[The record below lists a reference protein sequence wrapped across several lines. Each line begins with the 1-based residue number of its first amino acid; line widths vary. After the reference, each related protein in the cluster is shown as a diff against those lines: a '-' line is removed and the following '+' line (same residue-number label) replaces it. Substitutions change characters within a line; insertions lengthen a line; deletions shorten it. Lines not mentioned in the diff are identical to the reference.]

1 MQSFKSTIAAAAL
14 LVISL
19 GLYHI
24 SSTSQAPM
32 PSENLMLQIDDGSQ
46 PLMTSS
52 GNSQTVASRL
62 PELPKLPVLQPP
74 ALSGSAMSGP
84 ALTSNASTNT
94 NPELAIGL
102 SAPRQPPTTPRIEPG
117 PSLLSPSNEFS
128 PSQNQIKNNVPPRS
142 DFASTR
148 LDDDQL
154 LEVLEDQFES
164 GGQPSLSSPAPN
176 ADPASSGFS
185 AQQIGF
191 TNSSVNATASND
203 GPSDF
208 QAAGFGSAIRNA
220 SSEPDFLSGPVT
232 ATDLN
237 AAWGQVDRLVE
248 QDRFR
253 EALTLLS
260 RFNKIEN
267 LNGPQRQRLQG
278 WLDGLAGK
286 VIYSKEHHFAG
297 RPYVTQPGDTLETL
311 SSTWSVPTQLIYN
324 INRDKFGMN
333 QSLAP
338 GTELKVVKGPFDA
351 ELDLGSDTLTLY
363 LKNLYAGQ
371 FPVRVGVSGDIK
383 PGSHSVVAKAEQG
396 FTWRDAT
403 GTDYP
408 PESPQNG
415 YGPYWMGLT
424 GSLCLHA
431 IKDSD
436 SAGHRGCI
444 GLSESDAKDVF
455 GILSKTSAVK
465 IVR

>member
-1 MQSFKSTIAAAAL
+1 MQSFKSTVAAAAL

-46 PLMTSS
+46 PLISTSGGS
-52 GNSQTVASRL
+52 PSVASRL
-62 PELPKLPVLQPP
+62 PELPKLPALQSPAMPSLSLAANSNTNADLAAGLTPP
-74 ALSGSAMSGP
+74 IQQTTTPRIDSGP
-84 ALTSNASTNT
+84 AL
-94 NPELAIGL
+94 L
-102 SAPRQPPTTPRIEPG
+102 PPTD
-117 PSLLSPSNEFS
+117 EFS
-128 PSQNQIKNNVPPRS
+128 SGSNQIKTSNQPRS
-142 DFASTR
+142 DFASAR

-164 GGQPSLSSPAPN
+164 GGQPSLSSRLSN
-176 ADPASSGFS
+176 ADLAASDFP

-191 TNSSVNATASND
+191 TNSSVNAPASNNIS
-203 GPSDF
+203 SDF
-208 QAAGFGSAIRNA
+208 QASGPIRNA
-220 SSEPDFLSGPVT
+220 SSEPDFTSGPVT
-232 ATDLN
+232 ASDLN

-248 QDRFR
+248 QDQFR

-260 RFNKIEN
+260 RFNKVDN

-286 VIYSKEHHFAG
+286 VIYSNEHHFAG
-297 RPYVTQPGDTLETL
+297 RPYTTRAGDTIETL
-311 SSTWSVPTQLIYN
+311 AATWNVPTQLIYN
-324 INRDKFGMN
+324 INRDKFGAN

-371 FPVRVGVSGDIK
+371 FPVRIGVSGDIK
-383 PGSHSVVAKAEQG
+383 PGDHTVVAKAERG

-403 GTDYP
+403 GT
-408 PESPQNG
+408 
-415 YGPYWMGLT
+415 
-424 GSLCLHA
+424 
-431 IKDSD
+431 
-436 SAGHRGCI
+436 GHRLPAGKP
-444 GLSESDAKDVF
+444 AKWLRTTLDGTNRQPLF
-455 GILSKTSAVK
+455 ARDQRQRQRWPSRMHRTYRQRRQRR
-465 IVR
+465 VRHSVQNVDR